1 MSDNFYTME
10 LLAREKARWA
20 EAEMQRRQMLAM
32 VHANRKSIAVRLM
45 RAMRGG
51 LKTLGGLNRW
61 RVAGRGKRF
70 LTGEDTL

>member
-10 LLAREKARWA
+10 LAAREKARWA
-20 EAEMQRRQMLAM
+20 EAEMHRRQMLAM

-45 RAMRGG
+45 RAVRDG
-51 LKTLGGLNRW
+51 LKTLGALNIG

-70 LTGEDTL
+70 LTGKETL